1 MMQKNLHPAAREPSW
16 INYWG
21 WGSGDMLGAGA
32 QAVITGWLF
41 YFFTTFCGLS
51 AVEAGLILG
60 LPRLLEAITCPLIG
74 YVSDNLRHTWVG
86 RRIGRRKLFLLITI
100 PLLPSFAL
108 IFRTGH
114 SFSYY
119 LLCFVFFELLYTMF
133 LIPWETLAAEMTKDY
148 KAKARFAGARMI
160 VAQSSAILA
169 SYLPTLLISRF
180 GGKDSPD
187 TFFWMAAIFGVI
199 FSVVVLIVVLTTW
212 ERPYGSREQAVL
224 SQTYGGVSLKAA
236 LNLPAKVF
244 GDLFSTL
251 KIRAFRQHLA
261 LYLGGY
267 LSQDIFNTAFPIFVA
282 TVLMGATLVISQL
295 MTVMYVAQL
304 ISVMV
309 AIQIVIRTGPVLAY
323 RIAISLF
330 GAALLLYLGF
340 YLMRP
345 AGFDVS
351 LKALGDSIFT
361 ALNPARAGFSAGLVF
376 WLFAPIVLAGL
387 GRGTLNF
394 VPWSV
399 YNYLPDIDEAVTGQR
414 REGIF
419 AGVMTL
425 VRKMAQSAAII
436 ASGWVIDLGGYV
448 SPKTRPGELI
458 TQAPEAIQTIAG
470 LMVGGPLLCM
480 GLGLVAAW
488 SFRLN
493 ARTHAVLVHEV
504 ERLRAG
510 ATDAETPGNRQIVE
524 DLTGW
529 PYDRL
534 WGRGSGATPDS
545 TLPVP
550 DRSPSNARP

>member
-1 MMQKNLHPAAREPSW
+1 MTTRNLHPAAKEPTW

-51 AVEAGLILG
+51 AVDAGLILG

-86 RRIGRRKLFLLITI
+86 RKIGRRKLFLLVTI

-114 SFSYY
+114 TFTYY
-119 LLCFVFFELLYTMF
+119 LLAFIFFELLYTMF

-148 KAKARFAGARMI
+148 KRKAKFAGARMI

-169 SYLPTLLISRF
+169 SYLPTLLISQF

-187 TFFWMAAIFGVI
+187 TFFWMAAIFGCI
-199 FSVVVLIVVLTTW
+199 FSVVVTIVVLTTW
-212 ERPYGSREQAVL
+212 ERPYGTREQAVM
-224 SQTYGGVSLKAA
+224 SQTYGGVTLKAA
-236 LNLPAKVF
+236 LALPVKMF

-251 KIRAFRQHLA
+251 KIRAFRQHLSI
-261 LYLGGY
+261 YLGGY

-323 RIAISLF
+323 RLAISLF

-340 YLMRP
+340 FLARP
-345 AGFDVS
+345 EGFDAGF
-351 LKALGDSIFT
+351 KALGTNLFT
-361 ALNPARAGFSAGLVF
+361 ALNPASGSLSLVF
-376 WLFAPIVLAGL
+376 WIFVPIVLAGL

-436 ASGWVIDLGGYV
+436 ASGWIIDLGGYI
-448 SPKTRPGELI
+448 SPKSRPGEVI
-458 TQAPEAIQTIAG
+458 VQSPEAIQTITA
-470 LMVGGPLLCM
+470 LMVGGPLLM
-480 GLGLVAAW
+480 MVFGLIASW

-493 ARTHAVLVHEV
+493 ASTHAVLVNEV
-504 ERLRAG
+504 ERLRSG
-510 ATDAETPGNRQIVE
+510 ATEAETDDSRRIVE

-534 WGRGSGATPDS
+534 WGRGSGHAADS
-545 TLPVP
+545 SLQPLQ
-550 DRSPSNARP
+550 ARP

>member
-1 MMQKNLHPAAREPSW
+1 MITKNLHPAAKEPTW

-41 YFFTTFCGLS
+41 YFFTTFCGLT
-51 AVEAGLILG
+51 ATEAGLILG

-86 RRIGRRKLFLLITI
+86 RKIGRRKIFLLITI

-114 SFSYY
+114 TFTYY
-119 LLCFVFFELLYTMF
+119 LLVFIFFELLYTMF

-148 KAKARFAGARMI
+148 KAKAKFAGARMI

-169 SYLPTLLISRF
+169 SYLPTLLINQF

-199 FSVVVLIVVLTTW
+199 FSIVVTLVVLTSW
-212 ERPYGSREQAVL
+212 ERPYGPREQAVL
-224 SQTYGGVSLKAA
+224 SQTYAGFNLKAA
-236 LNLPAKVF
+236 LLIPVKMF
-244 GDLFSTL
+244 RDLFSTL
-251 KIRAFRQHLA
+251 KIRAFRQHLSI
-261 LYLGGY
+261 YLGGY
-267 LSQDIFNTAFPIFVA
+267 LSQDIFNSAFAFFVA

-323 RIAISLF
+323 RLAGSLF
-330 GAALLLYLGF
+330 GVALLMYLAF
-340 YLMRP
+340 YLARP
-345 AGFDVS
+345 EGFAAGFN
-351 LKALGDSIFT
+351 ALGTNLFG
-361 ALNPARAGFSAGLVF
+361 ALNPAAPAFSFSLAF
-376 WLFAPIVLAGL
+376 WLFVPIVLAGL

-399 YNYLPDIDEAVTGQR
+399 YNYLPDVDEAVTGQR

-425 VRKMAQSAAII
+425 VRKLAQSAAIM
-436 ASGWVIDLGGYV
+436 ASGWIIDWGGYIK
-448 SPKTRPGELI
+448 SKPGEVVVQ
-458 TQAPEAIQTIAG
+458 TPEAVQTVTL
-470 LMVGGPLLCM
+470 LMVGGPLLM
-480 GLGLVAAW
+480 LLLGALASW
-488 SFRLN
+488 KFRLN
-493 ARTHAVLVHEV
+493 ASTHAVLVHEV
-504 ERLRAG
+504 ERLRNG
-510 ATDAETPGNRQIVE
+510 ATEAESDENRKIVE

-529 PYDRL
+529 SYDQL
-534 WGRGSGATPDS
+534 WGRGSGHAADS
-545 TLPVP
+545 ALPVP
-550 DRSPSNARP
+550 PNSPARP

>member
-1 MMQKNLHPAAREPSW
+1 MITKNLHPAAKEPTW

-86 RRIGRRKLFLLITI
+86 RKIGRRKVFLLITI

-108 IFRTGH
+108 LFRTGH
-114 SFSYY
+114 TFTYY
-119 LLCFVFFELLYTMF
+119 LLVFIFFELLYTMF

-169 SYLPTLLISRF
+169 SYLPTLLISQF

-187 TFFWMAAIFGVI
+187 TFFWMAAIFGGI
-199 FSVVVLIVVLTTW
+199 FSLVVLIVVLTTW
-212 ERPYGSREQAVL
+212 ERPYGTREQAVM
-224 SQTYGGVSLKAA
+224 SQTYGGVSLNAA
-236 LNLPAKVF
+236 LMLPVKMF
-244 GDLFSTL
+244 RDLFSTL
-251 KIRAFRQHLA
+251 KIRAFRQHLSI
-261 LYLGGY
+261 YLGGY
-267 LSQDIFNTAFPIFVA
+267 LSQDIFNTAFPIFVT

-323 RIAISLF
+323 RLAISLF
-330 GAALLLYLGF
+330 GASLVLYLGF
-340 YLMRP
+340 YLLQP
-345 AGFDVS
+345 AGFAEGF
-351 LKALGDSIFT
+351 KALGANLFGALDPTRDS
-361 ALNPARAGFSAGLVF
+361 FSPSLVF
-376 WLFAPIVLAGL
+376 WTFAPILLAGL

-425 VRKMAQSAAII
+425 VRKVAQSGAII
-436 ASGWVIDLGGYV
+436 ASGWIIDLGGYI
-448 SPKTRPGELI
+448 SPKSRPGELI
-458 TQAPEAIQTIAG
+458 VQSPEAIHTITA
-470 LMVGGPLLCM
+470 LMVGGPLLM
-480 GLGLVAAW
+480 MVLGMLASW
-488 SFRLN
+488 RFRLN
-493 ARTHAVLVHEV
+493 ASTHAVLVQEV
-504 ERLRAG
+504 ERLRHG
-510 ATDAETPGNRQIVE
+510 ATEPESPESRRIVE

-529 PYDRL
+529 PYERL
-534 WGRGSGATPDS
+534 WGRAPGGIPNSE
-545 TLPVP
+545 LPPVQQ
-550 DRSPSNARP
+550 ARP

>member
-1 MMQKNLHPAAREPSW
+1 MAERKISW
-16 INYWG
+16 VNHWG
-21 WGSGDMLGAGA
+21 WGSGDLLGAGA

-86 RRIGRRKLFLLITI
+86 RKIGRRKLFLLITI

-114 SFSYY
+114 TFTYY
-119 LLCFVFFELLYTMF
+119 LLTFIFFELLYTMF

-148 KAKARFAGARMI
+148 KEKAKFAGARMI

-169 SYLPTLLISRF
+169 SYLPTVLISQF

-199 FSVVVLIVVLTTW
+199 FSVVVTIVVLTSW
-212 ERPYGSREQAVL
+212 ERPYGPREQAVL
-224 SQTYGGVSLKAA
+224 SQTYGGVSAKAA
-236 LNLPAKVF
+236 LLIPVKMF
-244 GDLFSTL
+244 RDLFSTL
-251 KIRAFRQHLA
+251 KIRAFRQHLSI
-261 LYLGGY
+261 YLGGY
-267 LSQDIFNTAFPIFVA
+267 LSQDVFNTAFPIFVA

-304 ISVMV
+304 ISVMI
-309 AIQIVIRTGPVLAY
+309 AIQIVIKTGPVLAY
-323 RIAISLF
+323 RIAISMF
-330 GAALLLYLGF
+330 GSALLLYFGF
-340 YLMRP
+340 YAARP
-345 AGFDVS
+345 EGFQAGFQ
-351 LKALGDSIFT
+351 ALGT
-361 ALNPARAGFSAGLVF
+361 NLFSAFDPTRSEFSPALLF
-376 WLFAPIVLAGL
+376 WIFGPIVLAGL

-425 VRKMAQSAAII
+425 VRKVAQSGAII
-436 ASGWVIDLGGYV
+436 ASGWIIELGGYI
-448 SPKTRPGELI
+448 SPKSRPGEVI
-458 TQAPEAIQTIAG
+458 VQSAEAVQTITL

-480 GLGLVAAW
+480 LFGLIAAW
-488 SFRLN
+488 NFRLN
-493 ARTHAVLVHEV
+493 AKTHAVLVHEV
-504 ERLRAG
+504 ERLRNG
-510 ATDAETPGNRQIVE
+510 ATEAETEENRKVVE

-529 PYDRL
+529 PYDKL
-534 WGRGSGATPDS
+534 WGRGSGHAADS
-545 TLPVP
+545 SLQPLQ
-550 DRSPSNARP
+550 SRP

>member
-1 MMQKNLHPAAREPSW
+1 MIPKNLHPAAKEPTW
-16 INYWG
+16 VNYWG

-86 RRIGRRKLFLLITI
+86 RKIGRRKVFLLITI

-114 SFSYY
+114 TFTYY
-119 LLCFVFFELLYTMF
+119 LLTFIFFELLYTMF

-169 SYLPTLLISRF
+169 SYLPTLLIGQF

-212 ERPYGSREQAVL
+212 ERPYGTREQAVM
-224 SQTYGGVSLKAA
+224 SQTYGGVSLSVVLMIPVKM
-236 LNLPAKVF
+236 F
-244 GDLFSTL
+244 RDLFSTL
-251 KIRAFRQHLA
+251 KIRAFRQHLSI
-261 LYLGGY
+261 YLGGY
-267 LSQDIFNTAFPIFVA
+267 LSQDIFNTAFPIFVT

-323 RIAISLF
+323 RLAISLF

-340 YLMRP
+340 FLVRP
-345 AGFDVS
+345 EGFAAGFQ
-351 LKALGDSIFT
+351 ALGTNLFT
-361 ALNPARAGFSAGLVF
+361 ALDPTRDGFSPGLVF
-376 WLFAPIVLAGL
+376 WTFVPILLAGL

-425 VRKMAQSAAII
+425 VRKVAQSAAII
-436 ASGWVIDLGGYV
+436 ASGWIIDLGGYI
-448 SPKTRPGELI
+448 SPKSRPGEVI
-458 TQAPEAIQTIAG
+458 VQSPEAITTITA
-470 LMVGGPLLCM
+470 LMVGGPLLM
-480 GLGLVAAW
+480 MVLGMLASW
-488 SFRLN
+488 RFRLN
-493 ARTHAVLVHEV
+493 ASTHAVLVNEV
-504 ERLRAG
+504 ERLRHG
-510 ATDAETPGNRQIVE
+510 ATEAESPESQRIVE

-529 PYDRL
+529 PYERL
-534 WGRGSGATPDS
+534 WGRAPGGLPNSE
-545 TLPVP
+545 LPVP
-550 DRSPSNARP
+550 QARP

>member
-1 MMQKNLHPAAREPSW
+1 MNPPRNLHPAARQPTW

-51 AVEAGLILG
+51 AAEAGMVLG
-60 LPRLLEAITCPLIG
+60 LPRLIEAVTCPLIG

-86 RRIGRRKLFLLITI
+86 RKIGRRKLFLLITI

-108 IFRTGH
+108 VFRTGH
-114 SFSYY
+114 SFYYY
-119 LLCFVFFELLYTMF
+119 LLAFIFFELLYTMF

-148 KAKARFAGARMI
+148 KEKAKFAGARMI

-169 SYLPTLLISRF
+169 SYLPTLLINQF

-199 FSVVVLIVVLTTW
+199 FSIVVTIVVLTSW
-212 ERPYGSREQAVL
+212 ERPYGPREQAVL

-236 LNLPAKVF
+236 LLIPVKMF
-244 GDLFSTL
+244 RDLFSTL
-251 KIRAFRQHLA
+251 KIRAFRQHLSI
-261 LYLGGY
+261 YLGGY
-267 LSQDIFNTAFPIFVA
+267 LSQDIFNSAFAFFVA

-304 ISVMV
+304 VSVMV

-323 RIAISLF
+323 RLAGSLF
-330 GAALLLYLGF
+330 GVALLLYFVF
-340 YLMRP
+340 YLARP
-345 AGFDVS
+345 AGFAAS
-351 LKALGDSIFT
+351 FNALGTNLFG
-361 ALNPARAGFSAGLVF
+361 ALDPTRPGFSVSLVF
-376 WLFAPIVLAGL
+376 WLFVPIVLAGL

-399 YNYLPDIDEAVTGQR
+399 YNYLPDVDEAVTGQR

-425 VRKMAQSAAII
+425 VRKLAQSAAIM
-436 ASGWVIDLGGYV
+436 ASGWIIDWGGYI
-448 SPKTRPGELI
+448 KTKPGEVVVQ
-458 TQAPEAIQTIAG
+458 TPEAVQTVTL
-470 LMVGGPLLCM
+470 LMIGGPLLM
-480 GLGLVAAW
+480 LLLGALASW
-488 SFRLN
+488 KFRLN
-493 ARTHAVLVHEV
+493 ASTHAVLVHEV
-504 ERLRAG
+504 ERLRHG
-510 ATDAETPGNRQIVE
+510 ATEAESDENRQIVE

-529 PYDRL
+529 SYDQL
-534 WGRGSGATPDS
+534 WGRGSGHAADS
-545 TLPVP
+545 TLHVTPN
-550 DRSPSNARP
+550 SPARP

>member
-1 MMQKNLHPAAREPSW
+1 MQQKNLHPAAREPSW

-21 WGSGDMLGAGA
+21 WGSGDVLGAGA

-86 RRIGRRKLFLLITI
+86 RKIGRRKVFLLITI

-114 SFSYY
+114 TFTYY
-119 LLCFVFFELLYTMF
+119 LLAFIFFELLYTMF

-148 KAKARFAGARMI
+148 KRKAKFAGARMI
-160 VAQSSAILA
+160 IAQGSAILA
-169 SYLPTLLISRF
+169 SYLPTLLINQF

-187 TFFWMAAIFGVI
+187 TFFWMAAIFGVA
-199 FSVVVLIVVLTTW
+199 FSVVVTIVVLTSW
-212 ERPYGSREQAVL
+212 ERPYGTREQAIL
-224 SQTYGGVSLKAA
+224 SQTYGGVTLKAA
-236 LNLPAKVF
+236 LLIPVKMF
-244 GDLFSTL
+244 RDLFSTL
-251 KIRAFRQHLA
+251 KIRAFRQHLSI
-261 LYLGGY
+261 YLGGY
-267 LSQDIFNTAFPIFVA
+267 LSQDIFNSAFAFFVA
-282 TVLMGATLVISQL
+282 TVLMGATLAISQL

-304 ISVMV
+304 VSVMV

-323 RIAISLF
+323 RLAASLFAAALMLYLVFYVARPEGFADSFKALGTNLF
-330 GAALLLYLGF
+330 GA
-340 YLMRP
+340 
-345 AGFDVS
+345 
-351 LKALGDSIFT
+351 
-361 ALNPARAGFSAGLVF
+361 LNPTQPGFSASLVF
-376 WLFAPIVLAGL
+376 WLFVPIVLAGL

-399 YNYLPDIDEAVTGQR
+399 YNYLPDVDEAVTGQR

-425 VRKMAQSAAII
+425 VRKLAQSGAIM
-436 ASGWVIDLGGYV
+436 ASGWIIDLGGYIRT
-448 SPKTRPGELI
+448 KPGEVVV
-458 TQAPEAIQTIAG
+458 QSPEAIQTVTA
-470 LMVGGPLLCM
+470 LMVGGPLLM
-480 GLGLVAAW
+480 LVLGALASW

-493 ARTHAVLVHEV
+493 ASTHAVLVHEV
-504 ERLRAG
+504 ERLRNG
-510 ATDAETPGNRQIVE
+510 ATEAESDENRRIVE

-529 PYDRL
+529 RYDQL
-534 WGRGSGATPDS
+534 WGRGSGHAADS
-545 TLPVP
+545 TLHMPQNSP
-550 DRSPSNARP
+550 ARS